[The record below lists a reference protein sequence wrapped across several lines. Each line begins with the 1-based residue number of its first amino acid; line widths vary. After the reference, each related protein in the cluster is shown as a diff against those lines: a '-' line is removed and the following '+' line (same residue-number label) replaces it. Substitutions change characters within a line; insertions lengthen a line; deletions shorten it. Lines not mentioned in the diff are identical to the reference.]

1 MNKQFTG
8 TFSLN
13 GITWYVSYKSFCAEW
28 KMGIHRRW
36 KYSCRNTVRIFLKLE
51 TKVLSIAWPSSLS
64 VCHTLGKGYVM
75 RCTIG
80 TPVCVCV
87 CVRVHVRCVCV
98 CVHMRCVCVHV
109 QCVCVCVC
117 GVKGEDQSSKL
128 KGEYINHQH
137 LASTCQWVSWGLLN
151 DNLAKYKLAM

>member
-1 MNKQFTG
+1 MSAT
-8 TFSLN
+8 
-13 GITWYVSYKSFCAEW
+13 KSFCAEW

-80 TPVCVCV
+80 TPVCVCMCGV
-87 CVRVHVRCVCV
+87 
-98 CVHMRCVCVHV
+98 
-109 QCVCVCVC
+109 CVCVCVC
-117 GVKGEDQSSKL
+117 VKGEDQSSKL

-137 LASTCQWVSWGLLN
+137 LA
-151 DNLAKYKLAM
+151 